1 MANLDI
7 SSKLGHEKQEITIAE
22 GKTYEVDCSAETML
36 KAQDIF
42 KKDESLEGLFSAI
55 KLLIGVKAEKDIREM
70 KLTVNELKTVIIAIM
85 AQVNEVSYEEMEKRF
100 QNK

>member
-7 SSKLGHEKQEITIAE
+7 SSKLGHEKQEITIAQ
-22 GKTYEVDCSAETML
+22 GKTYEVDCSALTML
-36 KAQDIF
+36 KTEDLF
-42 KKDESLEGLFSAI
+42 KKGDVLKAI
-55 KLLIGVKAEKDIREM
+55 ELLLGKKILKDIEEM
-70 KLTVNELKTVIIAIM
+70 KLTINEMKIIIIAAA

>member
-22 GKTYEVDCSAETML
+22 GKTYEVDCSALTML
-36 KAQDIF
+36 KTEDLF
-42 KKDESLEGLFSAI
+42 KKGDILKALET
-55 KLLIGVKAEKDIREM
+55 LLGKKILKDIEEM
-70 KLTVNELKTVIIAIM
+70 KLTVKEMKIIIIAAA